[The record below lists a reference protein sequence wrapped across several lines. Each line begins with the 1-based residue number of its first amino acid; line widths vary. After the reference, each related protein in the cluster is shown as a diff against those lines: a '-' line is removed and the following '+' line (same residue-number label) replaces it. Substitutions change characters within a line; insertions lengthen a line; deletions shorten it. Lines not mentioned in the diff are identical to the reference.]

1 MDTDP
6 VSAVEAVVFLA
17 VMLAIVKLV
26 VDALEAA
33 PIGFES
39 EADDVLEDAYDEST
53 DLWGDGYA

>member
-17 VMLAIVKLV
+17 IMLAIVKLV

-33 PIGFES
+33 PVLNFETQ
-39 EADDVLEDAYDEST
+39 ADDYIEDGADAVGSVWEEYN
-53 DLWGDGYA
+53 